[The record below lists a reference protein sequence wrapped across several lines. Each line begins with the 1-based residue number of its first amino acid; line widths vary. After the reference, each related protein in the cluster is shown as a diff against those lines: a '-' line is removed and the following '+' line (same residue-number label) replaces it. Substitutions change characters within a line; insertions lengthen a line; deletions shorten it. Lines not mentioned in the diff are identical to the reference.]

1 MRKESKYN
9 IKGKHQNT
17 RGERRRKNREEI
29 QKQSENNKI
38 NKCINKTFMKMD
50 HIWQSKY
57 IMAEWTERPRPIH
70 VLCITDSLQK
80 WVRDDWNEGMEK
92 YTQVYE
98 DAKKAEVAITHIR
111 QNKF

>member
-50 HIWQSKY
+50 HI
-57 IMAEWTERPRPIH
+57 
-70 VLCITDSLQK
+70 
-80 WVRDDWNEGMEK
+80 
-92 YTQVYE
+92 
-98 DAKKAEVAITHIR
+98 
-111 QNKF
+111 

>member
-17 RGERRRKNREEI
+17 RGERRRRKNREEI

-50 HIWQSKY
+50 HI
-57 IMAEWTERPRPIH
+57 
-70 VLCITDSLQK
+70 
-80 WVRDDWNEGMEK
+80 
-92 YTQVYE
+92 
-98 DAKKAEVAITHIR
+98 
-111 QNKF
+111 